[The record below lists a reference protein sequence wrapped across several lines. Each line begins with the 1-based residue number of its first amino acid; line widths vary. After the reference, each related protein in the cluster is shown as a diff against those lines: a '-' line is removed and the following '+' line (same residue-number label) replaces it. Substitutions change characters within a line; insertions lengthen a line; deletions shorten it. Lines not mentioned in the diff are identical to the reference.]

1 MKVLKLK
8 LGDKTYTTGKIT
20 AHMSREALK
29 IQKDAMELGKKGTKM
44 QKLDSEDSQ
53 NKMTDEE
60 LINMAG
66 ELIVSTEEL
75 TDRKEQLI
83 IDVYGGKFDIDE
95 LENNLSNQEIDQEIN
110 NILNGITGIVQK
122 ATKN

>member
-44 QKLDSEDSQ
+44 QKLGSGDSED
-53 NKMTDEE
+53 KMTDEE